1 MQRAPGS
8 PVDSDAQWHAAL
20 PTLIAQLLAG
30 LGETWTP
37 LAAAKLGLEGWD
49 SVAAWGPWGLA
60 LGAAVHWLLA
70 DRWGRRRTLMLIPLL
85 AALAAVQAHVLGPSS
100 GARAGALLWGACS
113 ALGLTTS
120 YVYLAEIAT
129 ARLRGRLCC
138 TALAFHSLGR
148 VYVRALGGALS
159 LQLLGALALPF
170 AGLAG
175 VLVLY
180 APDTPYHCAH
190 RRRPARALN
199 ALAALRADDPL
210 AVRSEAVA
218 ILERVAAERASP
230 PGGWPGWPRGAVV
243 ALLLVGSVPL
253 SGATLANAR
262 PTLLCGLICTT
273 VADPE
278 ATALVAVVLQLVAQ
292 LAAAA
297 LVDSAAGPTK
307 PWARWA
313 GRRGL
318 LLAGCVPMA
327 TASAALAALLAL
339 PGRLP
344 ASIEGWLA
352 LALLQVHGAA
362 FYLGPG
368 TVAFVYLGELPPLR
382 CKAALPAV
390 AACLF
395 AALHAAVGA
404 MAGASWAPLWAP
416 SAAAALWACCV
427 AAAARAHWLPE
438 SRGVPLLSPCLA
450 AGRVV
455 RPPPVRHV

>member
-1 MQRAPGS
+1 MQPI
-8 PVDSDAQWHAAL
+8 DSDAQWHAAL

-37 LAAAKLGLEGWD
+37 LAEAKLGVHAVHGALAD

-60 LGAAVHWLLA
+60 LGAAAHWLLV
-70 DRWGRRRTLMLIPLL
+70 DRWGRRRTLLLIPLL
-85 AALAAVQAHVLGPSS
+85 AALAAVQAHALGPEP
-100 GARAGALLWGACS
+100 GARAGTLLWGACS

-129 ARLRGRLCC
+129 AGLRGRLCC

-148 VYVRALGGALS
+148 MYVRALGGALS
-159 LQLLGALALPF
+159 LQSLSALALPF

-180 APDTPYHCAH
+180 APDTPYHWAH
-190 RRRPARALN
+190 RRRPARALH

-210 AVRSEAVA
+210 AVRAEVIA

-230 PGGWPGWPRGAVV
+230 PSGWPGWPRGAVV

-253 SGATLANAR
+253 SGAILANAR
-262 PTLLCGLICTT
+262 PALLCGPPCTS

-278 ATALVAVVLQLVAQ
+278 ATALVAVVLQLAAQ
-292 LAAAA
+292 LTAAA
-297 LVDSAAGPTK
+297 LVDSDPRRA
-307 PWARWA
+307 WWA

-327 TASAALAALLAL
+327 AASAALAALLAL

-352 LALLQVHGAA
+352 LVLLQVHGAA

-382 CKAALPAV
+382 CKATLPAA

-404 MAGASWAPLWAP
+404 VAGASWAPVWAP

-427 AAAARAHWLPE
+427 AAAARGHWLPE
-438 SRGVPLLSPCLA
+438 SRGVPLHSPCLA

-455 RPPPVRHV
+455 RPPPVHHV